1 MSDVVSA
8 PKGWVIYPIGSRPR
22 WGLAFLL
29 GIQQYLTM
37 FGATVLVPLIV
48 GGAMKV
54 PVEQQ
59 ALIIST
65 VFFCMG
71 IATLIQQSPIG
82 NRLPIIQGSSF
93 SFLPPTFA
101 IIGLVSAQNLG
112 WEVMIQ
118 QVAIAIMVASLFEII
133 LGYTGLMGYIKRA
146 ISPVVIAPT
155 ITMIGL
161 SLFALGVPAMAS
173 NWVVSILTLLA
184 LVIFSQLLARVS
196 RVFMLFPVLLA
207 VLFGWL
213 CALLGSAVGWIDPA
227 NGAYLL
233 GDKLAAMRAAP
244 WITLRHMVPF
254 KYGFPSLGGIFVAG
268 TFGMLAGY
276 LASMIESIGDY
287 YSCSRISEGP
297 VPTEKMISRGLGA
310 EGIGCFIAGLFQ
322 SIAGTTSYSENIG
335 AIGLTRVASRRV
347 IRAGAIIIL
356 IIPLFGKFSTA
367 LATLPDAVK
376 GAMYVGLFGMIAA
389 VGLSNLQFVNL
400 NNSRNL
406 FIIGISLFA
415 GLSMSSY
422 FSAHAIDWSAA
433 GPVTQVLGNILQA
446 IFTSAMS
453 VTAIVG
459 LILDNFV
466 PGATRQDRGLSVW
479 DSEAT
484 EEAWEKAEAGWKKMA
499 VGEERKVF

>member
-1 MSDVVSA
+1 MSDVSSA
-8 PKGWVIYPIGSRPR
+8 AKGWVIYPIGSRPR

-101 IIGLVSAQNLG
+101 IIGLVSAQHLG
-112 WEVMIQ
+112 WEIMIQ
-118 QVAIAIMVASLFEII
+118 QVAIAIMVASLFEIV
-133 LGYTGLMGYIKRA
+133 LGYSGLMGYIKRA

-173 NWVVSILTLLA
+173 NWVISILTLLA
-184 LVIFSQLLARVS
+184 LIIFSQLLARVS

-213 CALLGSAVGWIDPA
+213 CALIGSALGWIDPA

-233 GDKLAAMRAAP
+233 GDRLAAMHAAP
-244 WITLRHMVPF
+244 LITLRHMVPF
-254 KYGFPSLGGIFVAG
+254 KYGFPSFGGIFVAG

-287 YSCSRISEGP
+287 YSCA
-297 VPTEKMISRGLGA
+297 TNLRGAGSHR
-310 EGIGCFIAGLFQ
+310 EDDIA
-322 SIAGTTSYSENIG
+322 
-335 AIGLTRVASRRV
+335 RPRSRRSWLFH
-347 IRAGAIIIL
+347 RR
-356 IIPLFGKFSTA
+356 PL
-367 LATLPDAVK
+367 PEH
-376 GAMYVGLFGMIAA
+376 
-389 VGLSNLQFVNL
+389 
-400 NNSRNL
+400 R
-406 FIIGISLFA
+406 
-415 GLSMSSY
+415 
-422 FSAHAIDWSAA
+422 
-433 GPVTQVLGNILQA
+433 GNDL
-446 IFTSAMS
+446 
-453 VTAIVG
+453 
-459 LILDNFV
+459 LL
-466 PGATRQDRGLSVW
+466 
-479 DSEAT
+479 
-484 EEAWEKAEAGWKKMA
+484 
-499 VGEERKVF
+499 